1 MARTPKRTSKEGI
14 KTDIGGGVVQG
25 VIGAQ
30 SVVIENLTFYS
41 RAPEEPAQTAG
52 TEPIGPCPY
61 PGLAYFGPNDAD
73 LFFGRD
79 AAITRLAEAVGR
91 QSFTALVGSSG
102 SGKSSVVLAGLA
114 PRLHSDSAGNWRF
127 SHFRIGTELESNPF
141 LALARALAP
150 LYVASDSDVERLKNT
165 KLLATSLAVGELT
178 LRDVFADCRSRNK
191 GRRILLIADQFEEAF
206 TLVEDEAVRHRFI
219 DVLLAGFPDPAAG
232 GVPDICLILTMRAD
246 FYGRALRHRPLAD
259 ALQNHVEN
267 LGPMN
272 REELRAAIVRPAE
285 NAGVAFEPGMV
296 ETLLDS
302 VQSKPGGLPLLQFAL
317 REMWRRQERKKI
329 TRKNYDEIGGVEGAL
344 AQRAETVF
352 AVQTKNGADPAMDKA
367 FQRLFT
373 RLVTLGEGQEDTRRV
388 VERAELGDE
397 VWGLAQRL
405 AGEENRLV
413 VTNASSARETAE
425 VVHEAL
431 IRHWPK
437 LVDWINRD
445 RAFQSWLRQI
455 GSNIELWSANP
466 TDEGPLLRGGM
477 LAQATDWLAR
487 RRDDLSPKERAYIEA
502 SVALSRRVEEE
513 KEAALAREQARLG
526 KEREQLK
533 ATVRLQRRIAWLL
546 GGVTVLMGGSI
557 LGLVGVVEQDYVK
570 EEWNWV
576 RTMRP
581 YRVANFDPYVF
592 TPAAEQA
599 LKPGAA
605 FQECANDCPEMIV
618 VPAGNFMM
626 GSPATEKG
634 RFDDEGPQHQVTIAQ
649 PFAVSK
655 FDVTFAG
662 WDACVSVGG
671 CPQEGRASDAA
682 WGRGTQPVIYVSWDD
697 AQAYVAWLSR
707 MTGKTYR
714 LLTEAEWEYAARAA
728 STTAYFWGD
737 EIGKGNANCNDC
749 GSQWDNRQTS
759 PVGSFKPNAFGLYD
773 MGGNVWQWVQD
784 CYHRKYD
791 GAPPDGLAW
800 TSGDCSRRVVRGG
813 SWVNDPQELRSANR
827 LSLTTDSRSDFL
839 GFRVGR
845 TLSAGA
851 GAITVAPGEH

>member
-1 MARTPKRTSKEGI
+1 MARTSKRPSKEGI
-14 KTDIGGGVVQG
+14 TTNVGGGVVQG

-41 RAPEEPAQTAG
+41 RAAEEPAQTARA
-52 TEPIGPCPY
+52 EPIGPCPY
-61 PGLAYFGPNDAD
+61 PGLAYFGPSDAN

-79 AAITRLAEAVGR
+79 TAITRLAEAVGR
-91 QSFTALVGSSG
+91 QSFTALVGASG

-114 PRLHSDSAGNWRF
+114 PRLHGDSAGNWRF

-165 KLLATSLAVGELT
+165 KLLAASLAAGELT

-206 TLVEDEAVRHRFI
+206 TLVADNAIRERFI

-232 GVPDICLILTMRAD
+232 SVPDICLILTMRAD

-272 REELRAAIVRPAE
+272 RGELQAAIVRSAE
-285 NAGVAFEPGMV
+285 NAEVAFEPGLV
-296 ETLLDS
+296 ETLLDT

-317 REMWRRQERKKI
+317 REMWGRQERKKI
-329 TRKNYDEIGGVEGAL
+329 TRKSYDEIGGVEGAL

-352 AVQTKNGADPAMDKA
+352 AGLTKQGADPAMDKA

-445 RAFQSWLRQI
+445 RTFQSWLRQI
-455 GSNIELWSANP
+455 ELNIELWSADP

-477 LAQATDWLAR
+477 LVQATEWLAL
-487 RRDDLSPKERAYIEA
+487 RRDDLSPRERAYVEA
-502 SVALSRRVEEE
+502 STALQEAVRGRARRGRT
-513 KEAALAREQARLG
+513 L
-526 KEREQLK
+526 
-533 ATVRLQRRIAWLL
+533 IY
-546 GGVTVLMGGSI
+546 VL
-557 LGLVGVVEQDYVK
+557 LVGIIAVLVGWINQAFVK
-570 EEWNWV
+570 EQISWYM
-576 RTMRP
+576 TTRP
-581 YRVANFDPYVF
+581 YRAANVDPYVLK
-592 TPAAEQA
+592 PEAERA
-599 LKPGAA
+599 LKPLAS
-605 FQECANDCPEMIV
+605 FRECAKDCPEMIV
-618 VPAGNFMM
+618 IPAGEFVM
-626 GSPATEKG
+626 GSPRNEKG
-634 RFDDEGPQHQVTIAQ
+634 RFAHEGPQHSVTIAKA
-649 PFAVSK
+649 FAVSK
-655 FDVTFAG
+655 FNVTFDD
-662 WDACVSVGG
+662 WDACISVGG
-671 CPQEGRASDAA
+671 CPQVSDGGFGRHRKPIINVT
-682 WGRGTQPVIYVSWDD
+682 WHD
-697 AQAYVAWLSR
+697 AQQYVAWFSK
-707 MTGKTYR
+707 MTGKIYR
-714 LLTEAEWEYAARAA
+714 LLSEAEWEYAARAGT
-728 STTAYFWGD
+728 TTAYPWGD
-737 EIGKGNANCNDC
+737 EIGKENANCNGC
-749 GSQWDNRQTS
+749 GSKWDNRETS

-773 MGGNVWQWVQD
+773 MAGNVWQWVQD
-784 CYHRKYD
+784 CYNDNYN
-791 GAPPDGLAW
+791 GAPTDGTEW
-800 TSGDCSRRVVRGG
+800 TSGDCSRRVGRTG
-813 SWVNDPQELRSANR
+813 SWGDSPRELRAAFRNR
-827 LSLTTDSRSDFL
+827 NGTVYRNDGI

-845 TLSAGA
+845 TL
-851 GAITVAPGEH
+851 IP